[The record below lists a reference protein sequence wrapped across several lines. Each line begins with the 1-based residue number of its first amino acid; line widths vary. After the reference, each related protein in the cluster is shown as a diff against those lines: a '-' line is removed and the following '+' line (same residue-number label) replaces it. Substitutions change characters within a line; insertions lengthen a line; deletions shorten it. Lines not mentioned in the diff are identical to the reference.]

1 MNPPVLTFF
10 NNKGGVG
17 KTSLIYHLAWMFAS
31 LRKRVVIVDL
41 DPQANLTAAFLD
53 EDRIEEVWNS
63 PVPGSTIYE
72 CVKPLTGVG
81 DIAEPILQNIATDLY
96 LLPGDV
102 NLSGYEDA
110 LSNEWPNS
118 MGDNNLYRPMRILS
132 SFWQVMQMAAKKVQA
147 DIILV
152 DVGPN
157 LGAINRSVLIA
168 TDFVVIPLG
177 ADLFSLQ
184 GLKNLGPTLR
194 SWKKLWSKRQ
204 NNWQESIEARAY
216 PAFQLPAGNMQ
227 PVGYLC
233 QQHSIRLDRPVK
245 AYDKWVNRIPNVY
258 REFVLN
264 EEIATDIKQADDPY
278 CLATIKHYRS
288 LMPMAQEHRKP
299 IFNLTSANG
308 AIGSHAN
315 AVQDAK
321 KDFKQLAEKIAGAC
335 GLEL

>member
-1 MNPPVLTFF
+1 MSFPILTFF

-31 LRKRVVIVDL
+31 LRKRVVAVDL

-53 EDRIEEVWNS
+53 EDRIEAIWNNKTQ
-63 PVPGSTIYE
+63 GSTIFQ

-81 DIAEPILQNIATDLY
+81 DIAEPVLQTISTDLY

-132 SFWQVMQMAAKKVQA
+132 SFWQVMQIAAEKIQA

-152 DVGPN
+152 DIGPN
-157 LGAINRSVLIA
+157 LGAINRSVLVA
-168 TDFVVIPLG
+168 TDYVVIPLG

-184 GLKNLGPTLR
+184 GLKNLGPTLK
-194 SWKKLWSKRQ
+194 SWKNLWQKRLD
-204 NNWQESIEARAY
+204 NWKGCAESQSHSDFR
-216 PAFQLPAGNMQ
+216 LPQGKMQ
-227 PVGYLC
+227 PIGYLC
-233 QQHSIRLDRPVK
+233 QQHGVRLDRPVK

-258 REFVLN
+258 RESVLG
-264 EEIATDIKQADDPY
+264 KQPDGTVKQMDDPY

-288 LMPMAQEHRKP
+288 LIPMAQEQRKP
-299 IFNLTSANG
+299 IFNLTSADG
-308 AIGSHAN
+308 AIGSHAT

-321 KDFKQLAEKIAGAC
+321 KDFKQLAEKIAYQI
-335 GLEL
+335 GLPL